1 MGGRWRYGRVS
12 NSDPTS
18 DTGPVKII
26 KYPITCHEQERK
38 HRSLLYE
45 RNADRRL
52 MFKAD
57 NTTIDRKI
65 MFVSKNFTF
74 SVIIYLIQSE
84 NRNEPCNF

>member
-18 DTGPVKII
+18 DTGAVKII
-26 KYPITCHEQERK
+26 KYPITCHEKERK
-38 HRSLLYE
+38 NRSLLYE
-45 RNADRRL
+45 RSADRRL
-52 MFKAD
+52 MLKAD

-84 NRNEPCNF
+84 NRNKPCNF